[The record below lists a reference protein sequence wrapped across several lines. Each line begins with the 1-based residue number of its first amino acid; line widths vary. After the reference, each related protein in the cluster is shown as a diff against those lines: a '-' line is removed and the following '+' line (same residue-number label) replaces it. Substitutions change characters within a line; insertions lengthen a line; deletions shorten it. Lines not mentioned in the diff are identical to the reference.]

1 MIYEINNNLLIYG
14 EEDRRDEDEAILL
27 RLWFETAVLC
37 LMVLSYVLLILIWTI
52 TKNQIKIYQIKMT
65 NKHKNQ
71 TASCLSNN
79 ILGVCFKIIWLRL
92 YYYF

>member
-14 EEDRRDEDEAILL
+14 EEDRRDEDEVILL

-37 LMVLSYVLLILIWTI
+37 LMVLSYVLLTLIWTI
-52 TKNQIKIYQIKMT
+52 TKNQIKIYQIKMA

-79 ILGVCFKIIWLRL
+79 ILGVCFKIIWLRF